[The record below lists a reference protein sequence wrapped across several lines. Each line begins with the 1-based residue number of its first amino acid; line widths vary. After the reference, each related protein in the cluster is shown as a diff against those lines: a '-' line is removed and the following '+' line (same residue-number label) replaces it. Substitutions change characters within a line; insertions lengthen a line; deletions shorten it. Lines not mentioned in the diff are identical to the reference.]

1 MKTSLLITILFIS
14 FISILSVEYY
24 PACSSSYVSLVEA
37 LKSIGVDSSYNNR
50 KNIAALNGISNYS
63 GTAEQNTKLLN
74 LLKKGRLIKSN
85 SGEDDPTP
93 STEYYPACSSSYVS
107 LVEALKSIGV
117 DSSYDNRKR
126 IAAVNGIS
134 NYSGTAG
141 QNTQLLNLLKRGRL
155 IKSKSGGDD
164 PTPTPT
170 PSTEYYPACSSSYVS
185 LVEALKSIG
194 VDSSYDNRK
203 RIAAVNGIS
212 NYSGTAGQNTQ
223 LLNLLK
229 RGRLI
234 KSKSGGDDPTP
245 TPTPTDID
253 TDTPSP
259 TPTPTPT
266 PSSLMISKVANS
278 AKFSSKRDTI
288 KIIGNLLVNNDYP
301 ASFIAGILANIF
313 HEADIGRFENSVY
326 ISRPEP
332 KYLIYMDKLYDY
344 RNKYSNKIIT
354 EVSMNALSKILEELK
369 KNKWLKGKFGLGC
382 VQWTGSRTYDLF
394 QIYQQEC
401 GYADKISS
409 SQAISAEGKMVI
421 SELRGSYIG
430 VYNKWKSENVNKN
443 TAQAAYNAGY
453 IICMEYEM
461 PTEKKKKALIRGD
474 TAREMYNI
482 MTS

>member
-74 LLKKGRLIKSN
+74 LLKRGRLIKSN

-134 NYSGTAG
+134 NYSGTA
-141 QNTQLLNLLKRGRL
+141 
-155 IKSKSGGDD
+155 
-164 PTPTPT
+164 
-170 PSTEYYPACSSSYVS
+170 E
-185 LVEALKSIG
+185 
-194 VDSSYDNRK
+194 
-203 RIAAVNGIS
+203 
-212 NYSGTAGQNTQ
+212 QNTQ